1 MPIETA
7 TYIHDFVPSNPVHT
21 DGLAQADSHLR
32 LIKQVLQNTFPNLTA
47 AVSASSADLGNGF
60 IPVGG
65 VILWSGL
72 VSAIPVNWHLCDG
85 TTVGS
90 VVCPD
95 LRQKFVI
102 GVDSHTGTYP
112 EGSTG
117 GAASQTVSSAS
128 DGAHSH
134 GSATGAYALTIG
146 DLPPHSHGIS
156 DPGHAHS
163 LEGTRSGSVGV
174 TPNAGDLAKA
184 GSSSG
189 LGETTGTAF
198 TGLTVLNTGGGAGHS
213 HSISSTGSTHTH
225 SVTTPT
231 LPPYYALAY
240 IIRVT

>member
-32 LIKQVLQNTFPNLTA
+32 LIKQVLQNTFPSLTA

-60 IPVGG
+60 VPVGG

-95 LRQKFVI
+95 LRSKFVI

-156 DPGHAHS
+156 DPGHAHT
-163 LEGTRSGSVGV
+163 LDNARSGSIGV
-174 TPNAGDLAKA
+174 LSGNDNTAKA
-184 GSSSG
+184 GSLGIPEAVSTDVSG
-189 LGETTGTAF
+189 V
-198 TGLTVLNTGGGAGHS
+198 TVLNTGGGAGHS